1 MKRSQIK
8 LVPQP
13 DGVTCQSAS
22 IAMLAGTDDV
32 YGIRASLLAH
42 GVPGD
47 PSNMNAELKHRVGSL
62 GTVRLD
68 TQCTFSRLLK
78 GLEAGC
84 AAILQG
90 YFTEEGH
97 VIVATGRTEDG
108 FIQVLDPWTE
118 FQGHSFSY
126 VGSSS
131 YGYSGKYSYAL
142 IYSTCF
148 EGQGYYDAR
157 NGYRKGYSQT
167 SMSVVLN
174 GPTGWVHWV
183 GYNEDPYA
191 VDWLHNVYGWPKGHA
206 AHNVKGGRE

>member
-13 DGVTCQSAS
+13 DGDTCQSAS
-22 IAMLAGTDDV
+22 IAILAGTDDV
-32 YGIRASLLAH
+32 SSIRKSLLAH

-47 PSNMNAELKHRVGSL
+47 PSNINAELKYRVGSL

-68 TQCTFSRLLK
+68 TQCTFGRLLE
-78 GLEAGC
+78 GLTAGC

-90 YFTEEGH
+90 YFTYRGH
-97 VIVATGRTEDG
+97 VIVATGRPEHG
-108 FIQVLDPWTE
+108 FIKVLDPWTE

-126 VGSSS
+126 VGSKS
-131 YGYSGKYSYAL
+131 YGYSGMYSDAL

-148 EGQGYYDAR
+148 ES
-157 NGYRKGYSQT
+157 KGYNDAQEVYRQGAPG
-167 SMSVVLN
+167 VVLN

-183 GYNEDPYA
+183 GYSEEPHA
-191 VDWLHNVYGWPKGHA
+191 VDWLHDTYGGPKGGA
-206 AHNVKGGRE
+206 DHNVKGGRE